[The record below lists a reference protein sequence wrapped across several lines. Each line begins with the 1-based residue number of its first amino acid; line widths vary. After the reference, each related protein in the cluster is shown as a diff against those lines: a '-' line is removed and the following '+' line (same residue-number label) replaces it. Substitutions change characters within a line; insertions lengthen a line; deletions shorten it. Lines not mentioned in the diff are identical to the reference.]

1 MRGAGKGISLA
12 LLAACA
18 VAAFGIAAPAGA
30 DRAPLTSSLQSARPV
45 GLASASANTNIF
57 VLWGTSSANNVSAF
71 ADAGGRLVLTSP
83 EGIVEPDG
91 PAPECIQDSPT
102 QVSCVPSYIGAIRG
116 DLGAGND
123 RFRAIAFPIPI
134 SVAGGT
140 GNDDIG
146 TSGGPDVLAGGPDD
160 DILRGNS
167 GIDDYFGEGG
177 NDVIRP
183 GTDPDDIA
191 ARLDPALA
199 RLASTGATV
208 VLFTGVDVGFSPV
221 FRRIRGKVA
230 IYNEL
235 LRGLAASSG
244 VVSSAEA

>member
-30 DRAPLTSSLQSARPV
+30 DRAPLTSSLQSARPA
-45 GLASASANTNIF
+45 GLASAAADTNIF

-123 RFRAIAFPIPI
+123 TFTAQTTLPTLIGI
-134 SVAGGT
+134 SLVIEERPLNGGPGRDRIVGGLGGDLITGGAGADALLGF
-140 GNDDIG
+140 GGGDLIRGEAGRDSL
-146 TSGGPDVLAGGPDD
+146 SGGGSSDNLMGG
-160 DILRGNS
+160 S
-167 GIDDYFGEGG
+167 GADKLHGG
-177 NDVIRP
+177 
-183 GTDPDDIA
+183 A
-191 ARLDPALA
+191 ARDLCN
-199 RLASTGATV
+199 GGG
-208 VLFTGVDVGFSPV
+208 GVDTAKSCNVT
-221 FRRIRGKVA
+221 RKVP
-230 IYNEL
+230 
-235 LRGLAASSG
+235 
-244 VVSSAEA
+244 